1 MNSKYM
7 HKAGGFILFLASSA
21 TAVAQEVTE
30 AALAAPSGGAL
41 GLDRFSSMELLLLGL
56 ITMVLLLGAASII
69 KLSFSLLEMQKLRV
83 LEKYSPEQLQEI
95 GVANVVSKEPW
106 WKEIYQ
112 KWTNVVPVE
121 KEQDIMLDHEY
132 DGIHELDNS
141 LPPWWLAIFYVTT
154 AFAVFYIGYQH
165 FSDYGTSSREAY
177 AMEMEEAEASVKAYL
192 ATQANAVDE
201 TNVVMLV
208 DPEAIGRGEM
218 TYIAKC
224 AVCHGQLGEGGIGP
238 NLTDQYWLHGGSIA
252 DVFKTV
258 KYGVPEKGMVPWKN
272 DLRPAQ
278 IQEVSSFVKTLV
290 GTNPPNPKEAQG
302 EIYVDDPQ
310 ETTPE
315 ETTEESLSMNK

>member
-1 MNSKYM
+1 MNSTKIR
-7 HKAGGFILFLASSA
+7 KAGGFILLLTTSV
-21 TAVAQEVTE
+21 TAVAQEATE
-30 AALAAPSGGAL
+30 AAVTAPTGGAL

-56 ITMVLLLGAASII
+56 IGTILLLGAASII

-95 GVANVVSKEPW
+95 GVANVVSTEPW
-106 WKEIYQ
+106 WKEMYK

-121 KEQDIMLDHEY
+121 KEQDIMLDHDY

-165 FSDYGTSSREAY
+165 FSDYGTSSQEAY
-177 AMEMEEAEASVKAYL
+177 VMEMEEAEASVKAFL

-201 TNVVMLV
+201 TNVVMLD

-278 IQEVSSFVKTLV
+278 IQEVASFIKTLV

-302 EIYVDDPQ
+302 EIYVDDPA
-310 ETTPE
+310 ETTE
-315 ETTEESLSMNK
+315 EPSEESLSMNE